1 MQQGQSR
8 MGLSYANHSME
19 QRQSRVGLSY
29 VNSKGDHAAKISL
42 KTKIKNFP
50 RDNAND
56 TIGTPLTVEKTTA
69 ARRDEALEKQ
79 R

>member
-1 MQQGQSR
+1 M
-8 MGLSYANHSME
+8 
-19 QRQSRVGLSY
+19 GLSY
-29 VNSKGDHAAKISL
+29 VNHSTTSKGDHAAKISL

-56 TIGTPLTVEKTTA
+56 TIGTPLTVEKATA